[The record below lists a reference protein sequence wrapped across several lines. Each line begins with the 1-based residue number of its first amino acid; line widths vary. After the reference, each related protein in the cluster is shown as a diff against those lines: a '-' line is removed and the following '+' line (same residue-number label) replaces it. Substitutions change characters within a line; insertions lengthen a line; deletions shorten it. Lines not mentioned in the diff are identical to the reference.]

1 MSHPR
6 SSIRKCEEAVLTVDP
21 YATMIEF
28 KWQARPSE
36 RPSQLAHLNSAPDG

>member
-28 KWQARPSE
+28 KS
-36 RPSQLAHLNSAPDG
+36 